1 MVEEPNRSLLGRAF
15 ALGRETTGV
24 THWWLERVTAVALL
38 PLTVWLVAS
47 VIAHVDGDYACVI
60 GWLRTPLAA
69 SLMSLLLVAAF
80 WHAGLGLQVVV
91 DDYVHSGLKVPS
103 LIVVRLSC
111 FALAGAGILAVLH
124 IALGM

>member
-1 MVEEPNRSLLGRAF
+1 MVQEPNGSPFDRTLGP
-15 ALGRETTGV
+15 GRPTTGV

-47 VIAHVDGDYACVI
+47 VIAHVDDDYASVI

-69 SLMSLLLVAAF
+69 SLMSLLLAATF

-91 DDYVHSGLKVPS
+91 DDYVRSALKVPL
-103 LIVVRLSC
+103 LIAVRLGC

-124 IALGM
+124 IVLRM